1 MAELATTARP
11 YARAA
16 FANAVAA
23 SALEEWGAFLA
34 RAAAAVQDPQ
44 VIPLIGNP
52 RVPLPELVDFLFEVA
67 TAASPEVPQAEHQAT
82 QKSTKPIARQAAQQR
97 NFLQL
102 LADNRRL
109 RLLPEI
115 AAQFELLRSEAE
127 RIADVDVISAQQL
140 SSEQSKKLQAVL
152 ERRLGLAV
160 RLHPQLDPSL
170 LGGAIVRY
178 GDFVVD
184 GSLRGRIE
192 RLGAA
197 MSAA

>member
-1 MAELATTARP
+1 MTELATTARP

-16 FANAVAA
+16 FATAGAA
-23 SALEEWGAFLA
+23 SQLAEWSAFLS
-34 RAAAAVQDPQ
+34 RAAAVVRDPQ
-44 VIPLIGNP
+44 ALPLIGNP
-52 RVPLPELVDFLFEVA
+52 RVSVSELVDFLLQIA
-67 TAASPEVPQAEHQAT
+67 TDGKPSAE
-82 QKSTKPIARQAAQQR
+82 QAAQQR

-109 RLLPEI
+109 KLLPEI
-115 AAQFELLRSEAE
+115 AAQFEVLRSEAE
-127 RIADVDVISAQQL
+127 HIADVDVISAREL
-140 SSEQSKKLQAVL
+140 TDEQAKRLQAVL

-160 RLHPQLDPSL
+160 RLHPQVDKSL
-170 LGGAIVRY
+170 VGGAIVRF

>member
-16 FANAVAA
+16 FANAAA
-23 SALEEWGAFLA
+23 SERADWSAFLA
-34 RAAAAVQDPQ
+34 RVAAVVRDPQ
-44 VIPLIGNP
+44 VLPLIGNP
-52 RVPLPELVDFLFEVA
+52 RVPLSELVDFLLGIA
-67 TAASPEVPQAEHQAT
+67 NAGGPNTPHAS
-82 QKSTKPIARQAAQQR
+82 QQR

-115 AAQFELLRSEAE
+115 AAQFEVLRSEAE
-127 RIADVDVISAQQL
+127 RIAEVEVISAREL
-140 SSEQSKKLQAVL
+140 TGEQSQKLQTVL

-160 RLHPQLDPSL
+160 RLHPQVDRSL
-170 LGGAIVRY
+170 VGGAIVRY

-197 MSAA
+197 MSGA

>member
-16 FANAVAA
+16 FASTGDAKLRV
-23 SALEEWGAFLA
+23 EWGTFLA
-34 RAAAAVQDPQ
+34 RAAAAVQDAQ
-44 VIPLIGNP
+44 LAPLIGNP
-52 RVPLPELVDFLFEVA
+52 RAALPALVGLLLEVA
-67 TAASPEVPQAEHQAT
+67 AAGQAPAGAAVAGQLAT
-82 QKSTKPIARQAAQQR
+82 EQR

-109 RLLPEI
+109 KLLPEI
-115 AAQFELLRSEAE
+115 AAQFELLRSQAE
-127 RIADVDVISAQQL
+127 RIADVEVVAAQPL
-140 SSEQSKKLQAVL
+140 SGEQSKKLQAAL

-160 RLHPQLDPSL
+160 RLHPQVDTSL
-170 LGGAIVRY
+170 VGGAIVRY

-197 MSAA
+197 MSGA

>member
-1 MAELATTARP
+1 VAELATTARP

-16 FANAVAA
+16 FASAGASTSVADW
-23 SALEEWGAFLA
+23 STFIG
-34 RAAAAVQDPQ
+34 RAAAAVQDAQ
-44 VIPLIGNP
+44 VQPLIGNP
-52 RVPLPELVDFLFEVA
+52 RVPLSELVDLLQQIASGGKPTA
-67 TAASPEVPQAEHQAT
+67 TPPTAT
-82 QKSTKPIARQAAQQR
+82 PPAVTPALATQQR

-109 RLLPEI
+109 NLLPEI
-115 AAQFELLRSEAE
+115 AAQFEVLRAQAE
-127 RIADVDVISAQQL
+127 RIADVEVIAAREL
-140 SSEQSKKLQAVL
+140 GSEQATRLQAAL

-160 RLHPQLDPSL
+160 RLHAQVDPAL
-170 LGGAIVRY
+170 IGGAIVRY

-197 MSAA
+197 MAGA

>member
-16 FANAVAA
+16 FATAGTA
-23 SALEEWGAFLA
+23 SQLAQWSAFLA

-44 VIPLIGNP
+44 LLPLIGNP
-52 RVPLPELVDFLFEVA
+52 RVPAPQLVDLLLELAGSGKISESQVA
-67 TAASPEVPQAEHQAT
+67 H
-82 QKSTKPIARQAAQQR
+82 QR
-97 NFLQL
+97 NFLHL

-109 RLLPEI
+109 KLLPEI
-115 AAQFELLRSEAE
+115 DAQFEVLRAEAE
-127 RIADVDVISAQQL
+127 RIADVDVISAREL
-140 SSEQSKKLQAVL
+140 SAEQSKKLQAVL

-160 RLHPQLDPSL
+160 RLHPQVDKSL
-170 LGGAIVRY
+170 IGGAIVRY
-178 GDFVVD
+178 RDFVVD

-197 MSAA
+197 MSGA

>member
-1 MAELATTARP
+1 VAELATTARP

-16 FANAVAA
+16 FASASGQVA
-23 SALEEWGAFLA
+23 EWSTFIG
-34 RAAAAVQDPQ
+34 RAAAAVQDARVQ
-44 VIPLIGNP
+44 PLIGNP
-52 RVPLPELVDFLFEVA
+52 RVPQSELVDFLQQIA
-67 TAASPEVPQAEHQAT
+67 SSTAAMDQQPLATSPT
-82 QKSTKPIARQAAQQR
+82 GTQQR

-109 RLLPEI
+109 KLLPEI
-115 AAQFELLRSEAE
+115 AAQFEVLRAQAE
-127 RIADVDVISAQQL
+127 RIADVEVISAREL
-140 SSEQSKKLQAVL
+140 TAEQARTLQAAL

-160 RLHPQLDPSL
+160 RLHAQVDPGL
-170 LGGAIVRY
+170 VGGAIVRH

-197 MSAA
+197 MAGA

>member
-1 MAELATTARP
+1 MTELATTARP

-16 FANAVAA
+16 FAIAGAA
-23 SALEEWGAFLA
+23 SQLAEWSAFLG
-34 RAAAAVQDPQ
+34 RAGVVVQDPQ
-44 VIPLIGNP
+44 VLPLIGNP
-52 RVPLPELVDFLFEVA
+52 RVPLPELVNFLLQIA
-67 TAASPEVPQAEHQAT
+67 THGKPSAE
-82 QKSTKPIARQAAQQR
+82 QAAQQR
-97 NFLQL
+97 NFLHL

-115 AAQFELLRSEAE
+115 AAQFEILRSEAE
-127 RIADVDVISAQQL
+127 RIADVEVATAQQL
-140 SSEQSKKLQAVL
+140 SAEQAKQLQVVL
-152 ERRLGLAV
+152 ERRLGLSV
-160 RLHPQLDPSL
+160 RLHAQVDKSL

-197 MSAA
+197 MSGA

>member
-16 FANAVAA
+16 FASAAA
-23 SALEEWGAFLA
+23 SERTDWGAFLE
-34 RAAAAVQDPQ
+34 RAAATVQDPQ
-44 VIPLIGNP
+44 VVPLIGNP
-52 RVPLPELVDFLFEVA
+52 RVPPAELVDFLLGIA
-67 TAASPEVPQAEHQAT
+67 TAGGQHAPQ
-82 QKSTKPIARQAAQQR
+82 RDQQR

-115 AAQFELLRSEAE
+115 AAQFEVLRSQAE
-127 RIADVDVISAQQL
+127 RIADVEVISASEL
-140 SSEQSKKLQAVL
+140 TGEQSGKLQAAL

-160 RLHPQLDPSL
+160 RLHPQVDRSL
-170 LGGAIVRY
+170 VGGAIVRY

-197 MSAA
+197 MSGA

>member
-16 FANAVAA
+16 FASATVAA
-23 SALEEWGAFLA
+23 QVAQWSAFLG
-34 RAAAAVQDPQ
+34 RAAAAVQDAQ
-44 VIPLIGNP
+44 VQPLIGNP
-52 RVPLPELVDFLFEVA
+52 RVPLAQLVDFLQQIA
-67 TAASPEVPQAEHQAT
+67 GGG
-82 QKSTKPIARQAAQQR
+82 KPVDSQQTGTQQR

-109 RLLPEI
+109 KLLPEI
-115 AAQFELLRSEAE
+115 AAQFEVLRAQSE
-127 RIADVDVISAQQL
+127 RIADVEVISAREL
-140 SSEQSKKLQAVL
+140 SAEQTTSLQAAL
-152 ERRLGLAV
+152 ERRLRLAV
-160 RLHPQLDPSL
+160 RLHAQVDPAL
-170 LGGAIVRY
+170 VGGAIVRY

-197 MSAA
+197 MAGA

>member
-16 FANAVAA
+16 FANAAA
-23 SALEEWGAFLA
+23 PERTDWGRFLE
-34 RAAAAVQDPQ
+34 RAAAAVRDPQ
-44 VIPLIGNP
+44 VLPLIGNP
-52 RVPLPELVDFLFEVA
+52 RVPAAELVDFLLGIAA
-67 TAASPEVPQAEHQAT
+67 TGAQPGPNRE
-82 QKSTKPIARQAAQQR
+82 QQR

-115 AAQFELLRSEAE
+115 AAQFEVLRSEAE
-127 RIADVDVISAQQL
+127 RIADVEVISASEL
-140 SSEQSKKLQAVL
+140 SAEQSKSLQAAL

-160 RLHPQLDPSL
+160 RLHPQVDRSL
-170 LGGAIVRY
+170 VGGAIVRY

-197 MSAA
+197 MSGA

>member
-1 MAELATTARP
+1 VAELATTARP

-16 FANAVAA
+16 FASAGAA
-23 SALEEWGAFLA
+23 SQLGEWSTFLG
-34 RAAAAVQDPQ
+34 RAAAAVHDRQ
-44 VIPLIGNP
+44 VLPLVGNP
-52 RVPLPELVDFLFEVA
+52 RVPLSGLVDFLMEVA
-67 TAASPEVPQAEHQAT
+67 TGGKPPAGKQAT
-82 QKSTKPIARQAAQQR
+82 EQR
-97 NFLQL
+97 NLLQL

-115 AAQFELLRSEAE
+115 AAQFDVLRSEAE

-140 SSEQSKKLQAVL
+140 SGAQSKKLQAVL

-160 RLHPQLDPSL
+160 RLHPQVDKSL
-170 LGGAIVRY
+170 LSGAIVRY

-197 MSAA
+197 MAGA

>member
-16 FANAVAA
+16 FASATAAAQVADW
-23 SALEEWGAFLA
+23 SRFLG
-34 RAAAAVQDPQ
+34 RAAAAVQDTQ
-44 VIPLIGNP
+44 VQPLIGNP
-52 RVPLPELVDFLFEVA
+52 RVPLPDLVDFLQQIVNG
-67 TAASPEVPQAEHQAT
+67 T
-82 QKSTKPIARQAAQQR
+82 QPTGTQPLAAQQR

-109 RLLPEI
+109 KLLPEI
-115 AAQFELLRSEAE
+115 AAQFEVLRAQAE
-127 RIADVDVISAQQL
+127 RIADVDVISAREL
-140 SSEQSKKLQAVL
+140 NGEQTTKLQAAL

-160 RLHPQLDPSL
+160 RLHAQVDPAL
-170 LGGAIVRY
+170 VGGAIVRY

-192 RLGAA
+192 RLSAA
-197 MSAA
+197 MAGA

>member
-1 MAELATTARP
+1 VAELATTARP

-16 FANAVAA
+16 FA
-23 SALEEWGAFLA
+23 SAGDAKLRVEWGAFLGA
-34 RAAAAVQDPQ
+34 AAAAVQDTQ
-44 VIPLIGNP
+44 VQPLIGNP
-52 RVPLPELVDFLFEVA
+52 RVANAALVDLLMEVA
-67 TAASPEVPQAEHQAT
+67 TAGQPPAAPQAVEL
-82 QKSTKPIARQAAQQR
+82 R

-109 RLLPEI
+109 KLLPEI
-115 AAQFELLRSEAE
+115 AAQFEVLRSEAE
-127 RIADVDVISAQQL
+127 RIADVEVTSAQAL
-140 SSEQSKKLQAVL
+140 SAEQASSLQAVL

-160 RLHPQLDPSL
+160 RLHPQVDKSL
-170 LGGAIVRY
+170 VGGAIVRY

-197 MSAA
+197 MSGA

>member
-16 FANAVAA
+16 FASAGAA
-23 SALEEWGAFLA
+23 LQLAKWRTFLS
-34 RAAAAVQDPQ
+34 RAAAVVQDPQ
-44 VIPLIGNP
+44 VVPLIGNP
-52 RVPLPELVDFLFEVA
+52 RVPLPGLVDFLLELA
-67 TAASPEVPQAEHQAT
+67 TTGKPSAE
-82 QKSTKPIARQAAQQR
+82 QAAHWR

-115 AAQFELLRSEAE
+115 AAQFEVLRSEAE
-127 RIADVDVISAQQL
+127 RIADVDVISARKL
-140 SSEQSKKLQAVL
+140 TGAQSKKLRTVL

-160 RLHPQLDPSL
+160 RLHPQVDQSL
-170 LGGAIVRY
+170 IGGAIVRY

-197 MSAA
+197 MRGA

>member
-16 FANAVAA
+16 FASAGAA
-23 SALEEWGAFLA
+23 SQLVEWGAFLG
-34 RAAAAVQDPQ
+34 RAAALVQDPQ
-44 VIPLIGNP
+44 VLPLIGNP
-52 RVPLPELVDFLFEVA
+52 RVPVVELVDFLLELA
-67 TAASPEVPQAEHQAT
+67 TAGGTLAP
-82 QKSTKPIARQAAQQR
+82 QAAQQR

-109 RLLPEI
+109 KLLPEI
-115 AAQFELLRSEAE
+115 AVQFEVLRAQAE
-127 RIADVDVISAQQL
+127 RTADVEVVSAAPL
-140 SSEQSKKLQAVL
+140 SGEQSSRLQAAL

-160 RLHPQLDPSL
+160 RLRPLVDRSL
-170 LGGAIVRY
+170 IGGAIVRY

-197 MSAA
+197 MSGA

>member
-1 MAELATTARP
+1 MTELATTARP

-16 FANAVAA
+16 FAIAGAA
-23 SALEEWGAFLA
+23 SQLAEWSAFLS
-34 RAAAAVQDPQ
+34 RAGVVVQDPQ
-44 VIPLIGNP
+44 ALPLIGNP
-52 RVPLPELVDFLFEVA
+52 RVPLSELVDFLLQIA
-67 TAASPEVPQAEHQAT
+67 THGKPSAEQALQ
-82 QKSTKPIARQAAQQR
+82 RR

-109 RLLPEI
+109 KLLPEI
-115 AAQFELLRSEAE
+115 AAQFEVLRSEAE
-127 RIADVDVISAQQL
+127 RIADVEVTSAQRLSAEQAKQL
-140 SSEQSKKLQAVL
+140 QVVL
-152 ERRLGLAV
+152 ERRLGLTV
-160 RLHPQLDPSL
+160 RLHPQVDKSL

-197 MSAA
+197 MSGA

>member
-16 FANAVAA
+16 FATAGA
-23 SALEEWGAFLA
+23 SSQLVEWGSFLG

-44 VIPLIGNP
+44 LVPLIGNP
-52 RVPLPELVDFLFEVA
+52 RVPASQLVDFLLEI
-67 TAASPEVPQAEHQAT
+67 ASPGKASVQH
-82 QKSTKPIARQAAQQR
+82 AAQRR

-102 LADNRRL
+102 LVDNRRL

-115 AAQFELLRSEAE
+115 AAQFEVLRSEAE
-127 RIADVDVISAQQL
+127 RIADVDVISAQEL
-140 SSEQSKKLQAVL
+140 SGEQSKRLQTVL
-152 ERRLGLAV
+152 ERRLGLGV
-160 RLHPQLDPSL
+160 RLHPQVDKSL
-170 LGGAIVRY
+170 VGGAIVRY

-197 MSAA
+197 MIGA